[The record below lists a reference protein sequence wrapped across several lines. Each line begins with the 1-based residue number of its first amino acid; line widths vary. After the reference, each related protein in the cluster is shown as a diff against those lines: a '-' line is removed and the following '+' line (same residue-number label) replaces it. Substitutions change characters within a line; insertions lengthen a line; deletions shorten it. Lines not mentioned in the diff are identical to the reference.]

1 MVSISGAVLKGETIP
16 ASGIIRRCVIMSHGE
31 QTNICAD
38 HYGLQFHHMTTATAM
53 AVDRL
58 VRLRIPDAEDAWF
71 MTEQNRF

>member
-1 MVSISGAVLKGETIP
+1 M
-16 ASGIIRRCVIMSHGE
+16 RHGE